1 MKKALY
7 YSLADLRD
15 ARLIQETATSTDR
28 FGGWMWTPDNLAW
41 ASSVLSWWEKFRQ
54 VLRKYA
60 KSLGSAAIAMKAIWD
75 NLKGVS
81 GRAYSIGHML
91 RDILRTPKTASKASY
106 RYGSLTDPDK
116 MGRLSQIRSRSAK
129 WEVRS
134 RRAATTS
141 KQHETFNNPR
151 V

>member
-1 MKKALY
+1 MKALY
-7 YSLADLRD
+7 YSLADVRD
-15 ARLIQETATSTDR
+15 AKAIQSTAKAKDR
-28 FGGWMWTPDNLAW
+28 FGGWMWTPENLAW
-41 ASSVLSWWEKFRQ
+41 AASVLSWWEKFRQ

-60 KSLGSAAIAMKAIWD
+60 KAMGSAALAVKAIWD

-81 GRAYSIGHML
+81 GRAFSIGHML
-91 RDILRTPKTASKASY
+91 RDILRTPKTAAKSRY

-116 MGRLSQIRSRSAK
+116 MGRLSQIRSRSSK
-129 WEVRS
+129 WEVRA
-134 RRAATTS
+134 RRAAITS